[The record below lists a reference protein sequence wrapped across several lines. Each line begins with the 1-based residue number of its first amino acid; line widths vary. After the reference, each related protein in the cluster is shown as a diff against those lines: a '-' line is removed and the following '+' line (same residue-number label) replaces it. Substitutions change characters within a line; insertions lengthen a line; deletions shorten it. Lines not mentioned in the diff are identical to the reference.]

1 MRNMRTPLKRTIVG
15 ILVVIFSLAAV
26 DFCVGILGDQ
36 LMKMVPDYSIQ
47 NVVKDNYCLNRVDA
61 DIVIIG
67 SSRGQN
73 AYVPAMLRDSINQ
86 YVGRNYSLYNGAI
99 EGKTVYASACTIE
112 SILARYSPKLIVF
125 DITQRECSGARKK
138 EMDYSIVNYHNNE
151 YVKQYVD
158 RLGVRERLLAQ
169 SNLYRY
175 NRKLVGIL
183 ASFSQPG
190 TKDGYKPK
198 FNRMKEVSNEEA
210 AIEKSAIPM
219 DAYCAKSVAHVMKL
233 AKDKG
238 ILLVM
243 AFSPM
248 FSPND
253 RNDDMLELC
262 SQYYTPCVDCYDSE
276 TFNMHPEY
284 FNDPIHL
291 NDDGAHL
298 YTKMFF
304 ETIKPFLDEYFICL

>member
-1 MRNMRTPLKRTIVG
+1 MTTTLKRTIVG
-15 ILVVIFSLAAV
+15 ILVVILSLAIV
-26 DFCVGILGDQ
+26 DFCVGLVGNQ

-47 NVVKDNYCLNRVDA
+47 NVVKDNFCLNRVDA

-99 EGKTVYASACTIE
+99 EGKTVYASSCTIE

-175 NRKLVGIL
+175 NRKLIGIL
-183 ASFSQPG
+183 ASFSQSG
-190 TKDGYKPK
+190 SKDGYRPK
-198 FNRMKEVSNEEA
+198 YNKMTEDSTADMTIIKTA
-210 AIEKSAIPM
+210 KPM
-219 DAYCAKSVAHVMKL
+219 DDYCVKSIERVMMS

-238 ILLVM
+238 VLLIM

-248 FSPND
+248 LLPDD
-253 RNDDMLELC
+253 RNDDLLELC
-262 SQYYTPCVDCYDSE
+262 SRYDTPCVDYYDFE
-276 TFNMHPEY
+276 TFNLHPEY

-298 YTKMFF
+298 YSKMFF
-304 ETIKPFLDEYFICL
+304 EEIKPYLD

>member
-1 MRNMRTPLKRTIVG
+1 MRTTSKWTIVG
-15 ILVVIFSLAAV
+15 IFVVIFSLAIV
-26 DFCVGILGDQ
+26 DSVIGFVGDE
-36 LMKMVPDYSIQ
+36 LMKRVPDYSIQ
-47 NVVKDNYCLNRVDA
+47 NVVKENFCLNRVQT

-86 YVGRNYSLYNGAI
+86 YVGKNYSLYNGAI
-99 EGKTVYASACTIE
+99 EGKSVYSSACTIE
-112 SILARYSPKLIVF
+112 SILSRYSPKLIVF
-125 DITQRECSGARKK
+125 DITQRECSGVREK

-158 RLGVRERLLAQ
+158 ALGERERLLAQ

-183 ASFSQPG
+183 ASFSQ
-190 TKDGYKPK
+190 TASKDGYKPK
-198 FNRMKEVSNEEA
+198 FNRMKEVSNEET

-238 ILLVM
+238 VMLVM
-243 AFSPM
+243 AFSPI

-253 RNDDMLELC
+253 NNDDLLDIC
-262 SQYYTPCVDCYDSE
+262 RLNDIPYVDYYDSAI
-276 TFNMHPEY
+276 FNMHPEY
-284 FNDPIHL
+284 FNDYLHL
-291 NDDGAHL
+291 NDDGAHC

-304 ETIKPFLDEYFICL
+304 EAIKPYLD

>member
-1 MRNMRTPLKRTIVG
+1 MRMTGKRTLFG
-15 ILVVIFSLAAV
+15 IIVVIFSLAIV
-26 DFCVGILGDQ
+26 DFCVGLLGDQ
-36 LMKMVPDYSIQ
+36 LMKMVSDYSIQ
-47 NVVKDNYCLNRVDA
+47 NVVKDNFCLNRVDA

-86 YVGRNYSLYNGAI
+86 YIGKNYSLYNGAI
-99 EGKTVYASACTIE
+99 EEKTVYASACTIE

-125 DITQRECSGARKK
+125 DITQWECSGAREK

-169 SNLYRY
+169 SNMYRF
-175 NRKLVGIL
+175 NRKFIGIL

-190 TKDGYKPK
+190 NEDGYKPK
-198 FNRMKEVSNEEA
+198 FNKMKEVSIA
-210 AIEKSAIPM
+210 DTAIIKTAKPM
-219 DAYCAKSVAHVMKL
+219 DDYCAESVARVMKL

-238 ILLVM
+238 VLLVM

-248 FSPND
+248 FTPDDS
-253 RNDDMLELC
+253 NDDLLELC
-262 SQYYTPCVDCYDSE
+262 RLYDTPCVDYYDLE
-276 TFNMHPEY
+276 NFNRHPEY

-304 ETIKPFLDEYFICL
+304 EAIKPYLD

>member
-1 MRNMRTPLKRTIVG
+1 MRMTGKRTLFG
-15 ILVVIFSLAAV
+15 IIVVIFSLAIV
-26 DFCVGILGDQ
+26 DFCVGLSGDQ

-47 NVVKDNYCLNRVDA
+47 NVVKDNFCLNRVNA

-86 YVGRNYSLYNGAI
+86 YIGKNYSLYNGAI

-112 SILARYSPKLIVF
+112 SILARYSPKLIIF
-125 DITQRECSGARKK
+125 DITQRECSGAREK

-158 RLGVRERLLAQ
+158 ALGERERLLAQ

-183 ASFSQPG
+183 ASFSQTAG
-190 TKDGYKPK
+190 KDGYKPK
-198 FNRMKEVSNEEA
+198 YNKMTEDSTADTSIVKTA
-210 AIEKSAIPM
+210 KPM
-219 DAYCAKSVAHVMKL
+219 DDYCAESVARVMKL

-238 ILLVM
+238 VMLVM
-243 AFSPM
+243 AISPM

-253 RNDDMLELC
+253 KNDDLLELC
-262 SQYYTPCVDCYDSE
+262 RQYDTPCVDYYDLE
-276 TFNMHPEY
+276 NFNRHPEY

-291 NDDGAHL
+291 NDDGAHC
-298 YTKMFF
+298 YTKLFF
-304 ETIKPFLDEYFICL
+304 EAIKSYLD